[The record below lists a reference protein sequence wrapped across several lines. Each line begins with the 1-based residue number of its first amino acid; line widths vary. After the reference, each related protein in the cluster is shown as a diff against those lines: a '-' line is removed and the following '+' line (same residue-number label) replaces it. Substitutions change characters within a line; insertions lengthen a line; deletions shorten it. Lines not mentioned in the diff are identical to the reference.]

1 MKPSELPSADDI
13 HAAYEAGEA
22 TVRALFEVQAKVIRA
37 LEARIQAL
45 EDQLAKN
52 SRNSSKPPSSDG
64 LKRPKPKSR
73 RQKSGKPSGGQKGHV
88 GYRLEPV
95 EKPQHTEIH
104 RVLECQRCHTDLAGV
119 AMRKVEKRQVFDLPE
134 VKLEVTEHQAEVK
147 TCPVCGEI
155 NQAAFPEGVTQPTQ
169 YGPRLR
175 AQMVYFN
182 AYHFI
187 PLARTAE
194 VVGELYGQPIAE
206 DTVATAVV
214 EVARRVEAVNEQ
226 VKTYLVETETPV
238 HFDETGARVKGTLE
252 WMHSASTEQA
262 TFYAI
267 HPKRGSD
274 AMDAIDILP
283 ERHGWSIHDAWQ
295 PYFKYPEA
303 KHGLCNAHLVRELV
317 FLIEHCSQAWA
328 KDFLSLLT
336 NMKEKVDAAK
346 TQGQS
351 ILSTLQVLVFEQ
363 VYDWIVERGERANP
377 PPVRQPSQ
385 RGRLKQSPARNLLDR
400 LKIYKNEI
408 MAFVYDFAVPFD
420 NNLAERDIRMVKVQ
434 QKVSGGFRSDDGAHV
449 FCQVRSYISTAR
461 KNGQRVLDVLY
472 QALTG
477 TPYVPA
483 CVQVQTTDYLQG
495 NKPCRKIMLNCSIPP
510 PTAR

>member
-1 MKPSELPSADDI
+1 MKPSELLTADDI
-13 HAAYEAGEA
+13 HAAYEQGEA
-22 TVRALFEVQAKVIRA
+22 TVRALFEAQAKVIRA
-37 LEARIQAL
+37 LEARLQAL

-95 EKPQHTEIH
+95 EKPQHTEVH
-104 RVLECQRCHTDLAGV
+104 RVLECQHCHTDLAGV
-119 AMRKVEKRQVFDLPE
+119 AVRKVEKRQVFDLPE
-134 VKLEVTEHQAEVK
+134 IKLEVTEHQAEVK
-147 TCPVCGEI
+147 TCPVCGES
-155 NQAAFPEGVTQPTQ
+155 NRAVFPEGVSQPTQ
-169 YGPRLR
+169 YGPRIR

-194 VVGELYGQPIAE
+194 LVGELYGQPIAE
-206 DTVATAVV
+206 DTVAAAVV
-214 EVARRVEAVNEQ
+214 AVAGGVEGVNGQ
-226 VKTYLVETETPV
+226 VKTYLVETQTPV
-238 HFDETGARVKGTLE
+238 HFDETGARVKGKLE
-252 WMHSASTEQA
+252 WLHSASTEQV

-267 HPKRGSD
+267 HPKRGGK

-283 ERHGWSIHDAWQ
+283 KREGWSIHDAWS
-295 PYFKYPEA
+295 PYFNYLAA

-317 FLIEHCSQAWA
+317 FLIEHHAQAWA

-336 NMKEKVDAAK
+336 NMKEKVETAK
-346 TQGQS
+346 SLGQS
-351 ILSTLQVLVFEQ
+351 TLSKLQLAAFEH
-363 VYDWIVERGERANP
+363 VYDLIVERGERANP
-377 PPVRQPSQ
+377 PPVRQPNQ

-400 LKIYKNEI
+400 LKIYKLEI

-434 QKVSGGFRSDDGAHV
+434 QKVSGGFRSRVGADV

-461 KNGQRVLDVLY
+461 KNGQCVLDMLY
-472 QALTG
+472 TAFRG
-477 TPYVPA
+477 VPYVPA
-483 CVQVQTTDYLQG
+483 AIL
-495 NKPCRKIMLNCSIPP
+495 
-510 PTAR
+510 ARN

>member
-1 MKPSELPSADDI
+1 VKPSELPTADDI
-13 HAAYEAGEA
+13 HAAYKHGEA
-22 TVRALFEVQAKVIRA
+22 TVRALFEAQAKVIRA

-73 RQKSGKPSGGQKGHV
+73 RQKSGKPSGGQKGHM

-95 EKPQHTEIH
+95 EKPQHTEVH
-104 RVLECQRCHTDLAGV
+104 RVLKCQRCHTDLAGV
-119 AMRKVEKRQVFDLPE
+119 TVRKVEKRQVFDLPE

-155 NQAAFPEGVTQPTQ
+155 NRAAFPEGISQPTQ

-175 AQMVYFN
+175 AQLVYFN

-194 VVGELYGQPIAE
+194 LVGELYGQPIAE
-206 DTVATAVV
+206 DTVAAAVV
-214 EVARRVEAVNEQ
+214 EVAGRVERVNEQ
-226 VKTYLVETETPV
+226 VRTYLVETETPV
-238 HFDETGARVKGTLE
+238 HFDETGARVKGKLE
-252 WMHSASTEQA
+252 WLHSASTDQA

-267 HPKRGSD
+267 HPKRGSE
-274 AMDAIDILP
+274 AMDTIDILP
-283 ERHGWSIHDAWQ
+283 KRQGWSIHDAWQ
-295 PYFKYPEA
+295 PYFNYPEA

-317 FLIEHCSQAWA
+317 FLIEHHAQAWA

-336 NMKEKVDAAK
+336 NMKEKVDTAKSQRQSALSELQLAA
-346 TQGQS
+346 
-351 ILSTLQVLVFEQ
+351 FEH
-363 VYDWIVERGERANP
+363 VYDLIVEVGERANP
-377 PPVRQPSQ
+377 PPVRQPNQ

-400 LKIYKNEI
+400 LINYKAEI

-434 QKVSGGFRSDDGAHV
+434 QKVSGGFRSDDGANV
-449 FCQVRSYISTAR
+449 FCEVRSYISTAR
-461 KNGQRVLDVLY
+461 KNGQHVLEVLY

-477 TPYVPA
+477 DPY
-483 CVQVQTTDYLQG
+483 
-495 NKPCRKIMLNCSIPP
+495 SPP
-510 PTAR
+510 FISSPVYQ